1 MKTLKLLLIL
11 IETDPV
17 FLASKCG
24 IQNACAPTPTSLGPE
39 DMDDRRLSSISA
51 AVDWAKTNN
60 LLGVFLDADLLVSD
74 ALCPSPLSYLLFC
87 PLALIIKTFFFLSFW
102 YLFSLSLP
110 HSPSHSVSL
119 SLHHPFPF
127 FFYFLHGLTQCKLT
141 RAPYLSL
148 SFFCILSLVYSNSNS
163 NSILPLGKSPFI
175 DARRKGH
182 GTPSRGLRIK

>member
-1 MKTLKLLLIL
+1 MKTLKLLLLIL

-87 PLALIIKTFFFLSFW
+87 PLALIIKTFFFPFFLVPFLFLSLFLSLFPS
-102 YLFSLSLP
+102 YSFSLSITRSLFFSLP
-110 HSPSHSVSL
+110 SPRLDSM
-119 SLHHPFPF
+119 
-127 FFYFLHGLTQCKLT
+127 QCKLT
-141 RAPYLSL
+141 RAPYRSL
-148 SFFCILSLVYSNSNS
+148 PFFCILSL
-163 NSILPLGKSPFI
+163 LFTPTPTP
-175 DARRKGH
+175 
-182 GTPSRGLRIK
+182 TPSSL

>member
-1 MKTLKLLLIL
+1 MKTLKLLLLIL

-87 PLALIIKTFFFLSFW
+87 PLALIIKTFFF
-102 YLFSLSLP
+102 
-110 HSPSHSVSL
+110 
-119 SLHHPFPF
+119 PF
-127 FFYFLHGLTQCKLT
+127 FLSASLELTLHRSWAPPRSQCTTVILDEGRLDLVKGRILYLIISAGAGAGAGAGVT
-141 RAPYLSL
+141 DRRAVNPYA
-148 SFFCILSLVYSNSNS
+148 IY
-163 NSILPLGKSPFI
+163 I
-175 DARRKGH
+175 
-182 GTPSRGLRIK
+182 

>member
-87 PLALIIKTFFFLSFW
+87 PLALIIKTFFFPFLSGT
-102 YLFSLSLP
+102 FSLSLP
-110 HSPSHSVSL
+110 LSLPFPLLFFL

-127 FFYFLHGLTQCKLT
+127 LSYFLYDSTQCKLT
-141 RAPYLSL
+141 RAPYRSL
-148 SFFCILSLVYSNSNS
+148 SFFCILSLS
-163 NSILPLGKSPFI
+163 F
-175 DARRKGH
+175 
-182 GTPSRGLRIK
+182 TPTPTPIPSSL